1 LAFFIQY
8 ELIKEA
14 IMKKITSIKLAL
26 TLTLSLSSATSLATS
41 AEQPNILLIVAEDM
55 SAKLGAF
62 GDPIAQTPILDE
74 LAKTSVRYP
83 NTFTTAGVCAPSR
96 TSLITGVHQIT
107 VGGQHMRT
115 RSFKESAYRA
125 VPSPEIKAFPELL
138 RKNGYYTYVSSKL
151 DYQFSNT
158 APHTGPFTIWDYEG
172 KKPTWRGREANQAFF
187 GMYHLD
193 ITHESQLFPK
203 KVTLNKKKG
212 TVKDWIKAEQ
222 VSIPAYYPDTAL
234 VREGI
239 AQHYNNIHAMDRQ
252 VGEILAQLE
261 QDGLADSTIVIWTTD
276 HGDAL
281 PRGKRELYDSGLKVP
296 MIIHWPEKFRPST
309 VKNGSIDKQLL
320 SFVDIAP
327 SILALANIEVPKYI
341 QGKARLPNNQVSN
354 SKSTNMLAQR
364 EYIYASKDRLDEF
377 PFRERAVRNK
387 QFKYIRNYLP
397 NKPGATH
404 LGYRDQMVLMQD
416 LWRQLEAGKMNK
428 QQAFWFNNRPSEE
441 LYDIINDP
449 EEVNNLADNAD
460 YEKQLKTMRLALKE
474 WQAQVPD
481 LSDRPEIELAQQS
494 WPDGKQP
501 LTPQPTIYLNEKGSV
516 TIKGNMIGSSLGYQ
530 ITQGS
535 NKGQWRVYNQA
546 ITIEKGMK
554 ITAKAVRYG
563 FKASK
568 PVTRAFH

>member
-1 LAFFIQY
+1 MKNITSVRLALGLAFVF
-8 ELIKEA
+8 
-14 IMKKITSIKLAL
+14 SS
-26 TLTLSLSSATSLATS
+26 TLSFA
-41 AEQPNILLIVAEDM
+41 AEQVQPNILLIVAEDM
-55 SAKLGAF
+55 SAKVGAF
-62 GDPIAQTPILDE
+62 GDPIALTPVLDE
-74 LAKTSVRYP
+74 LAKTSIRYP

-125 VPSPEIKAFPELL
+125 VPSPDIKAFPELL

-158 APHTGPFTIWDYEG
+158 APHTGPFTVWDYEG
-172 KKPTWRGREANQAFF
+172 KKPTWRGRPDKQPFF

-203 KVTLNKKKG
+203 KIAINKNKG
-212 TVKDWIKAEQ
+212 IVKDWIKAEQ
-222 VSIPAYYPDTAL
+222 VAIPAYYPDTPL
-234 VREGI
+234 VRKGI
-239 AQHYNNIHAMDRQ
+239 AQHYNNIHAMDSQ

-281 PRGKRELYDSGLKVP
+281 PRSKRELYDSGLKVP
-296 MIIHWPEKFRPST
+296 MIIHWPESFRPSSIR
-309 VKNGSIDKQLL
+309 NGSIDSQLL

-327 SILALANIEVPKYI
+327 SILAMANISVPAYI
-341 QGKARLPNNQVSN
+341 QGKARIPNNHVASSKTSN
-354 SKSTNMLAQR
+354 INIAQR

-377 PFRERAVRNK
+377 PFKERAVRNK
-387 QFKYIRNYLP
+387 QFKYIKNYLP

-428 QQAFWFNNRPSEE
+428 QQAIWFNDRPSEE
-441 LYDIINDP
+441 LYDIVKDP
-449 EEVNNLADNAD
+449 EEVNNLAYHSA
-460 YEKQLKTMRLALKE
+460 YQAQLNTMRLALKE
-474 WQAQVPD
+474 WQAHVPD
-481 LSDRPEIELAQQS
+481 LSDLSEIELAQQS
-494 WPDGKQP
+494 WPNGKQP
-501 LTPQPTIYLNEKGSV
+501 ITPQPTIYLDESGLIA
-516 TIKGNMIGSSLGYQ
+516 IKGNMVGSSIGYQ
-530 ITQGS
+530 ITHG
-535 NKGQWRVYNQA
+535 NKKGKWQVYNQP
-546 ITIEKGMK
+546 IPVEQGIK

-563 FKASK
+563 YKTSTAT
-568 PVTRAFH
+568 TRVFH